1 MSYSNQAAAYRHREV
16 AAATPGRLLLMVY
29 DHILANLARA
39 TVAHN
44 NKLIEA
50 RVEAVA
56 KARDGIS
63 ELVATLDMEKGGAIS
78 AQLNALYT
86 FMLGQ
91 LVTSGLKFEEPKVAR
106 MAAMIRELRDA
117 FAVIVE
123 SQAKTSAA

>member
-63 ELVATLDMEKGGAIS
+63 ELLATLDMEKGGAIS
-78 AQLNALYT
+78 AQLNSLYS
-86 FMLGQ
+86 FMLSE
-91 LVTSGLKFEEPKVAR
+91 LVNTGLKFDDAKVNR
-106 MAAMIRELRDA
+106 IAAMIRELRDA

-123 SQAKTSAA
+123 SSAKTSAA

>member
-56 KARDGIS
+56 KARDGIA
-63 ELVATLDMEKGGAIS
+63 ELLATLDMEKGGQIAI
-78 AQLNALYT
+78 QLNSLYS
-86 FMLGQ
+86 FVLAE
-91 LVTSGLKFEEPKVAR
+91 LLDAGLKFEEKKVSR
-106 MAAMIRELRDA
+106 MAAMIRELREA

-123 SQAKTSAA
+123 STAKTTAA

>member
-1 MSYSNQAAAYRHREV
+1 MSYSSQAAAYRHREV
-16 AAATPGRLLLMVY
+16 AAASPGRLLVMVY

-44 NKLIEA
+44 SKLVEA

-63 ELVATLDMEKGGAIS
+63 ELLATLDMENGGGIS
-78 AQLNALYT
+78 TQLNALYS
-86 FMLGQ
+86 FMLAE
-91 LVTSGLKFEEPKVAR
+91 LIDAGLRFDDKKIGRIAV
-106 MAAMIRELRDA
+106 MIRELRDA

-123 SQAKTSAA
+123 STAKTTAA

>member
-1 MSYSNQAAAYRHREV
+1 MSYSNHAAAYRHREV

-56 KARDGIS
+56 KARDGVA
-63 ELVATLDMEKGGAIS
+63 ELLATLDMEKGGQIAV
-78 AQLNALYT
+78 QLNSLYS
-86 FMLGQ
+86 FVLAE
-91 LVTSGLKFEEPKVAR
+91 LLDAGLKFEEKKVGR

-123 SQAKTSAA
+123 STAKTTAA

>member
-29 DHILANLARA
+29 DHVLANLARA

-44 NKLIEA
+44 NKLVEA

-63 ELVATLDMEKGGAIS
+63 ELVAALDMEKGGAMAS
-78 AQLNALYT
+78 QLNALYS
-86 FMLGQ
+86 FVLSE
-91 LVTSGLKFEEPKVAR
+91 LVDAGLRFDEVKIAR
-106 MAAMIRELRDA
+106 LARMIRELRDA
-117 FAVIVE
+117 FAAIIE
-123 SQAKTSAA
+123 SAAKTTAA

>member
-1 MSYSNQAAAYRHREV
+1 MSYANQAAAYRHREV

-56 KARDGIS
+56 KARDGVS
-63 ELVATLDMEKGGAIS
+63 ELLATLDMEKGGQIAL
-78 AQLNALYT
+78 QLNSLYS
-86 FMLGQ
+86 FV
-91 LVTSGLKFEEPKVAR
+91 LVELLDAGLKFDEKKVSR

-123 SQAKTSAA
+123 STAKTTAA

>member
-39 TVAHN
+39 AVAHN
-44 NKLIEA
+44 NNLVEA

-63 ELVATLDMEKGGAIS
+63 ELLATLDMEKGGAIS
-78 AQLNALYT
+78 TQLKSLYS
-86 FMLGQ
+86 FMLAE
-91 LVTSGLKFEEPKVAR
+91 LMDSGLKFDEKKVSR
-106 MAAMIRELRDA
+106 MAALIRELRDA

-123 SQAKTSAA
+123 STAKTSAA

>member
-44 NKLIEA
+44 NNLVEA

-56 KARDGIS
+56 KARDGIC
-63 ELVATLDMEKGGAIS
+63 ELVATLDMEKGGDIA
-78 AQLNALYT
+78 AQLSALYT
-86 FMLGQ
+86 FILSE
-91 LVTSGLKFEEPKVAR
+91 LVDAGLKFEEKKVSR
-106 MAAMIRELRDA
+106 MATMIRELRDA

-123 SQAKTSAA
+123 STAKTSAA

>member
-29 DHILANLARA
+29 DHVLANLARA

-44 NKLIEA
+44 NNLIEA

-56 KARDGIS
+56 KARDGIC
-63 ELVATLDMEKGGAIS
+63 ELVATLDMEKGGDIA
-78 AQLNALYT
+78 AQLSGLYT
-86 FMLGQ
+86 FILSE
-91 LVTSGLKFEEPKVAR
+91 LVGAGLKFEEKKVSR
-106 MAAMIRELRDA
+106 MAGMIRELRDA

-123 SQAKTSAA
+123 SGAKTSAA

>member
-63 ELVATLDMEKGGAIS
+63 ELVAALDMEKGGAL
-78 AQLNALYT
+78 AGQLNALYS
-86 FMLGQ
+86 FILAE
-91 LVTSGLKFEEPKVAR
+91 LVDAGLKFDEAKISRLAG
-106 MAAMIRELRDA
+106 MIRELRDA

-123 SQAKTSAA
+123 NAAKTTAA

>member
-1 MSYSNQAAAYRHREV
+1 MSYSNQIAAYRHREV

-44 NKLIEA
+44 NKLVEA

-63 ELVATLDMEKGGAIS
+63 ELVAALDMEKGGAMS
-78 AQLNALYT
+78 AQLNALYS
-86 FMLGQ
+86 FVLGE
-91 LVTSGLKFEEPKVAR
+91 LVDAGLKFDEAKVSRLAG
-106 MAAMIRELRDA
+106 MIRELRDA

-123 SQAKTSAA
+123 NAAKTTAA

>member
-1 MSYSNQAAAYRHREV
+1 MSYSNHAAAYRHREV

-56 KARDGIS
+56 KARDGIA
-63 ELVATLDMEKGGAIS
+63 ELLATLDMEKGGQIAV
-78 AQLNALYT
+78 QLNSLYS
-86 FMLGQ
+86 FVLAE
-91 LVTSGLKFEEPKVAR
+91 LLDAGLKFEEKKVGR

-123 SQAKTSAA
+123 STAKTTAA